1 MVLAPATGMA
11 KAIDSSSRK
20 GSGLLEAVVAAGI
33 LATVLTGILPLV
45 LVAVGGA
52 AQARTDLMAAT
63 LAQERLAQLQT
74 LQYLHTGAIVIG
86 DGSTL
91 PRGDGFVDGGRGLTA
106 TGLAALEAPQPAS
119 SEWLDD
125 RGGWLADGS
134 APAPPH
140 AMYQRRWGVLA
151 RPGNA
156 CLQLWVDV
164 RTTARPATPTASAG
178 TVHCPWGLVP

>member
-1 MVLAPATGMA
+1 MA
-11 KAIDSSSRK
+11 SPVDTSRK

-33 LATVLTGILPLV
+33 LTTALAGILPLV
-45 LVAVGGA
+45 LVAVNGA

-86 DGSTL
+86 DGVTL
-91 PRGDGFVDGGRGLTA
+91 PRGEGFVDGGRGLTA

-125 RGGWLADGS
+125 RGAWLADGS
-134 APAPPH
+134 LAAPAR
-140 AMYQRRWGVLA
+140 AVYQRRWGVLA
-151 RPGNA
+151 GPGTA

-164 RTTARPATPTASAG
+164 RTRVRLATSAASAG
-178 TVHCPWGLVP
+178 AVHCPWGLVP

>member
-1 MVLAPATGMA
+1 MA
-11 KAIDSSSRK
+11 NPVHSPTT

-33 LATVLTGILPLV
+33 LATVLTGIVPLV

-52 AQARTDLMAAT
+52 AQARTDLMAAA

-74 LQYLHTGAIVIG
+74 LQFLHTGAIVIG

-91 PRGDGFVDGGRGLTA
+91 PRDDGFVDGGRGLTA
-106 TGLAALEAPQPAS
+106 TGLAALEAPRPAS

-125 RGGWLADGS
+125 RGDWLADGS
-134 APAPPH
+134 AAVPPR

-151 RPGNA
+151 RPGTS

-164 RTTARPATPTASAG
+164 RTASRLSAAAASAG
-178 TVHCPWGLVP
+178 TVYCPWGLVP

>member
-1 MVLAPATGMA
+1 MA
-11 KAIDSSSRK
+11 KPVDSPRQ

-45 LVAVGGA
+45 LVAVSGA
-52 AQARTDLMAAT
+52 AQARTHLMAAT

-74 LQYLHTGAIVIG
+74 LQFLNTGVIVIG

-91 PRGDGFVDGGRGLTA
+91 PRGDGFADGGRGLTA
-106 TGLAALEAPQPAS
+106 TGLAALEAPQPTS

-125 RGGWLADGS
+125 RGAWLADGS
-134 APAPPH
+134 AALPPS

-151 RPGNA
+151 RPGTP

-164 RTTARPATPTASAG
+164 RTTVRLAAPAASAG